1 MNCVSTEET
10 SASPTESPAP
20 TPTNVK
26 TPKPSLVPPLV
37 QQEIKKV
44 KTLQERIGQTDMS
57 SKGSQ
62 NIGENQRIGTTSDQV
77 KQNRSAELKNRR
89 MEQIKR
95 YTKNVAERFRALL
108 TREHQIKNRIQTR
121 IEKLE
126 ENGFDMSPAKQLLL
140 ETDISFETIKTKI
153 EALKNREQ
161 IGKNQRKMNEMIYA
175 MIKLTKDKFGYNLNE
190 LKKEINKLTIDYKL
204 TDNYIPRFIVKMVR
218 ALRDNKYDWEMEA
231 LEDNG
236 DDEE

>member
-153 EALKNREQ
+153 EALKNDVLTTIEFNDQEMVEDLFKRVKTETISLKREAQ
-161 IGKNQRKMNEMIYA
+161 EIHTKLVQAVKTAREEITKQQLSENEN
-175 MIKLTKDKFGYNLNE
+175 DNE
-190 LKKEINKLTIDYKL
+190 TTNE
-204 TDNYIPRFIVKMVR
+204 
-218 ALRDNKYDWEMEA
+218 
-231 LEDNG
+231 
-236 DDEE
+236 